1 MNSSDDESA
10 KEVEPIWL
18 VVTTKKHV
26 VDKKRLKPG
35 KIPIPHSLNK
45 SAGSTICLFTPDP
58 QRTFKDVIRHPSFP
72 TGLSSRITRVIGLSK
87 LKARYKS
94 FESRRQLLCEHDLFL
109 ADDRIVTIL
118 PRILGKVF
126 FESTKRPVPI
136 DLQPRKPKDA
146 SGKTIKSAKSKES
159 KSVLS
164 PSQAAHEIERALS
177 CARVHLSPSTTT
189 SVRVGLS
196 NFTAEQLLDNIEAV
210 VNGMQ
215 EKFITKGWRNIRAIH
230 IKGPNTMALPIW
242 LANELWVEEEDIL
255 ENEEAKQLKQLSSQK
270 NKKRKGV
277 GRENIDGGRSKR
289 PRILAGTEM
298 SKEMVERREK
308 LRQQKREAREEAD
321 GKAVNPRAA
330 TTKTVAGGKPKA
342 KSKGPKAVVASA

>member
-1 MNSSDDESA
+1 M
-10 KEVEPIWL
+10 
-18 VVTTKKHV
+18 

-45 SAGSTICLFTPDP
+45 SADSKICLFTPDP

-94 FESRRQLLCEHDLFL
+94 FESRRQLLSEHDIFL
-109 ADDRIVTIL
+109 ADDRIITIL
-118 PRILGKVF
+118 PRILGKIF

-146 SGKTIKSAKSKES
+146 SGQTIKMAKSKES
-159 KSVLS
+159 KSVITPL
-164 PSQAAHEIERALS
+164 QAAHEIERALS

-189 SVRVGLS
+189 SVRVALS
-196 NFTAEQLLDNIEAV
+196 NFTAEQLADNIEAV

-215 EKFITKGWRNIRAIH
+215 EKFVTKGWRNIRAIH

-255 ENEEAKQLKQLSSQK
+255 EDEEAKQLKQLSNQK
-270 NKKRKGV
+270 SKKRKGV
-277 GRENIDGGRSKR
+277 GGDHVDDGRRKR
-289 PRILAGTEM
+289 PKILADAGM
-298 SKEMVERREK
+298 SKEMAERREK
-308 LRQQKREAREEAD
+308 LRQQKREAREDAD
-321 GKAVNPRAA
+321 GKAIIPSVH
-330 TTKTVAGGKPKA
+330 TTKAVHGDKQKVKSQGSEALVALA
-342 KSKGPKAVVASA
+342 